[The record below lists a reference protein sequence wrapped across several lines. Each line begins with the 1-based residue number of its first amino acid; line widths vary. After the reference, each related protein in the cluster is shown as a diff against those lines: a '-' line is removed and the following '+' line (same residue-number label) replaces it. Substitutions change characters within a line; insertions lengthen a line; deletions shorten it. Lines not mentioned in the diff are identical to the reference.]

1 MTDTRD
7 EGLVELKRI
16 ALLLAELII
25 RDVAQSDQIEILSKV
40 GYQPRE
46 IADILGTTANTV
58 RVTLANM
65 RKKAKK
71 PEARSRKNVKK
82 KS

>member
-1 MTDTRD
+1 MTDTKD
-7 EGLVELKRI
+7 HGIVELKRI
-16 ALLLAELII
+16 SRLLAEMII

-65 RKKAKK
+65 RKKVKV
-71 PEARSRKNVKK
+71 PEARRKRNVKK
-82 KS
+82 K